1 MRDQNLRSWWCYFC
15 LTLRIIG
22 PSKLA
27 ILCYF
32 EDTTPAVQVQTLPL
46 EGPRSLGDE
55 DFSEDTPNV
64 TLLVGW
70 FSLSPV
76 VKSCY
81 AIHVW
86 KSALA
91 VTFSVAMLK
100 RKSHTIHGT
109 GIFTYIWLILI
120 VHVVVTSLY
129 IHHTWMGWKYLFQ
142 SISFSMNLL
151 YFQIIKGIIIRSI
164 WVFPKIRVP
173 QNGWW
178 KMENPIK
185 TWMIWGPY
193 HYFWKPPY
201 VQFSRAS
208 SDDHFF
214 WASQVMITLPRQL
227 FFGFPRVDC
236 PSTPWTTPECFVHRK
251 NGLTN
256 SDLKKWPV
264 NVSCYR
270 MYKFV

>member
-1 MRDQNLRSWWCYFC
+1 MVSPFLEAPISISTCIWPLLTSSNLKGLYNQWSESLAYPALYKVGFIHVYKTTLGICWKIHHTSSIWIQIQNLSIHLPTSKQVNTSLPMRDQNLRSWWCYFC

-120 VHVVVTSLY
+120 VHVVVTSL
-129 IHHTWMGWKYLFQ
+129 
-142 SISFSMNLL
+142 
-151 YFQIIKGIIIRSI
+151 
-164 WVFPKIRVP
+164 
-173 QNGWW
+173 
-178 KMENPIK
+178 
-185 TWMIWGPY
+185 
-193 HYFWKPPY
+193 
-201 VQFSRAS
+201 
-208 SDDHFF
+208 
-214 WASQVMITLPRQL
+214 
-227 FFGFPRVDC
+227 
-236 PSTPWTTPECFVHRK
+236 
-251 NGLTN
+251 
-256 SDLKKWPV
+256 
-264 NVSCYR
+264 
-270 MYKFV
+270 